1 MLYEKAFQKGLWE
14 AVRAEKAYAPLLSA
28 LLEDYRAVS
37 REGPVSAV
45 RFSEY
50 IIYQETGSRK
60 KYEAA
65 YFARRKR
72 LNTYALMALVYP
84 EEGEHLLQLQDTVWA
99 ICDEYTWALP
109 AHIAWRTGRD
119 PGCIDLFSAE
129 TGFALSMIR
138 HLLGDRLHEKMKERI
153 DWEINRRI
161 IRPFLYRRFWWE
173 HSNNNWAA
181 VCAGIGGLHLYAQ
194 PPAPFLTDSP
204 THRVYHAA
212 LSQWIFGG
220 WDLCG
225 RRGLLEL
232 WIWLFHGLCSALE
245 GVYPWQEELF
255 QTPEGQGNRRIL
267 SEDQLGRRRNRQLL

>member
-129 TGFALSMIR
+129 TGFALSTIR

-181 VCAGIGGLHLYAQ
+181 VCAGSVGCTFMLGSCGSLPMAGRIISNARRSRK
-194 PPAPFLTDSP
+194 SP
-204 THRVYHAA
+204 DFIRRSAWAA
-212 LSQWIFGG
+212 
-220 WDLCG
+220 
-225 RRGLLEL
+225 
-232 WIWLFHGLCSALE
+232 A
-245 GVYPWQEELF
+245 
-255 QTPEGQGNRRIL
+255 
-267 SEDQLGRRRNRQLL
+267 

>member
-99 ICDEYTWALP
+99 ICDEYTWRCPRTLRGEPGGIRGAL
-109 AHIAWRTGRD
+109 T
-119 PGCIDLFSAE
+119 CSVQ
-129 TGFALSMIR
+129 
-138 HLLGDRLHEKMKERI
+138 KQ
-153 DWEINRRI
+153 
-161 IRPFLYRRFWWE
+161 
-173 HSNNNWAA
+173 
-181 VCAGIGGLHLYAQ
+181 GLH
-194 PPAPFLTDSP
+194 
-204 THRVYHAA
+204 
-212 LSQWIFGG
+212 
-220 WDLCG
+220 
-225 RRGLLEL
+225 
-232 WIWLFHGLCSALE
+232 
-245 GVYPWQEELF
+245 
-255 QTPEGQGNRRIL
+255 
-267 SEDQLGRRRNRQLL
+267 

>member
-1 MLYEKAFQKGLWE
+1 MKRRSKGALGGGACGESVCTASERAFGGLPRCFQRGACQRGALQRIYHLSGNWE
-14 AVRAEKAYAPLLSA
+14 PE
-28 LLEDYRAVS
+28 
-37 REGPVSAV
+37 
-45 RFSEY
+45 
-50 IIYQETGSRK
+50 

-129 TGFALSMIR
+129 TGFALSTIR

-181 VCAGIGGLHLYAQ
+181 VCAGSVGCTFMLSRPRLFSLIRPRIAFTMRR
-194 PPAPFLTDSP
+194 FLSG
-204 THRVYHAA
+204 
-212 LSQWIFGG
+212 F
-220 WDLCG
+220 
-225 RRGLLEL
+225 
-232 WIWLFHGLCSALE
+232 SADGICAE
-245 GVYPWQEELF
+245 GVDYWSYGFGFSRFMLGSCGSLPMA
-255 QTPEGQGNRRIL
+255 GRIISNARRSRKSPDFI
-267 SEDQLGRRRNRQLL
+267 RRSAWAAA

>member
-50 IIYQETGSRK
+50 IIYQETGSLK

-138 HLLGDRLHEKMKERI
+138 HLLG
-153 DWEINRRI
+153 
-161 IRPFLYRRFWWE
+161 
-173 HSNNNWAA
+173 
-181 VCAGIGGLHLYAQ
+181 
-194 PPAPFLTDSP
+194 
-204 THRVYHAA
+204 
-212 LSQWIFGG
+212 LSLIH
-220 WDLCG
+220 
-225 RRGLLEL
+225 
-232 WIWLFHGLCSALE
+232 I
-245 GVYPWQEELF
+245 
-255 QTPEGQGNRRIL
+255 
-267 SEDQLGRRRNRQLL
+267 